1 MKVTYIHHSS
11 FLVETESCYLLFDY
25 YKGKIPELSPGK
37 SLYVLASHS
46 HYDHFDKSI
55 FKLARK
61 HPDVTYILSDD
72 ISKSSVPMAQR
83 HQTVFVGPYHTW
95 SDNKIKVETLK
106 STDLGVAFWVTVNAQ
121 GGRVQGTAGSA
132 AKDPAATSAATPI
145 NIYFAGDLNDWN
157 WDGDAGDIALEQDY
171 LKELQRIQG
180 RTADAAFVPVDP
192 RLGKRFA
199 LGLAYFIKYVDAKTI
214 FPMHFWKK
222 YDVIDR
228 VKHNPSTSAVAD
240 RIADIS
246 YEGEEYTL

>member
-61 HPDVTYILSDD
+61 YPDVTFILSDD
-72 ISKSSVPMAQR
+72 IPKSSVPAAQR
-83 HQTVFVGPYHTW
+83 NQTVFIGPYHTW
-95 SDNKIKVETLK
+95 TDGKIQVETLK
-106 STDLGVAFWVTVNAQ
+106 STDLGVAFWVTVVTQ
-121 GGRVQGTAGSA
+121 S
-132 AKDPAATSAATPI
+132 DTSPL

-180 RTADAAFVPVDP
+180 RKADVAFVPVDP

-199 LGLAYFIKYVDAKTI
+199 LGLAYFIKYVDARTI

-222 YDVIDR
+222 YDVVDR

-240 RIADIS
+240 RIADIT
-246 YEGEEYTL
+246 YEGEEYNL

>member
-11 FLVETESCYLLFDY
+11 FLVETDSCYLLFDY

-61 HPDVTYILSDD
+61 YSDVTYILSDD
-72 ISKSSVPMAQR
+72 IPKSSVPMAQR
-83 HQTVFVGPYHTW
+83 NQTVFIGPYHTW
-95 SDNKIKVETLK
+95 SDSKIKVETLK
-106 STDLGVAFWVTVNAQ
+106 STDLGVAFWVTVSAQ
-121 GGRVQGTAGSA
+121 SSA
-132 AKDPAATSAATPI
+132 APL

-180 RTADAAFVPVDP
+180 RTADVAFVPVDP

-199 LGLAYFIKYVDAKTI
+199 LGLAYFIKYVDARVI

-240 RIADIS
+240 RIEDIT